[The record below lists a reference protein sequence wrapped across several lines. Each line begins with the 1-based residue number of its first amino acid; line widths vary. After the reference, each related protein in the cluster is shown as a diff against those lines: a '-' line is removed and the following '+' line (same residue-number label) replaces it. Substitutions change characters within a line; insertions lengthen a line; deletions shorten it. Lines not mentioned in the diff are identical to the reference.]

1 MFYIKSGVAEGITVR
16 AEITDENVFTVCP
29 NCGAEHQVDLAD
41 VVGEDGKLDLFGTVV
56 YCTACTEKRLHPKEQ
71 NAGRELHLDKWWPAE
86 DQHPRFL
93 AYFKDCYESIR
104 NNCGADDELT
114 AVALALYRKVQRHQL
129 WNIKEDIQEHFADM
143 FHAVNG
149 QPEKY
154 YPRNPEIIE
163 LINLT
168 VCPDPPREEE

>member
-1 MFYIKSGVAEGITVR
+1 MFYVKAEIAEGVAIR
-16 AEITDENVFTVCP
+16 AEITDENVFTTCP
-29 NCGAEHQVDLAD
+29 DCGVEHQVDLAD
-41 VVGEDGKLDLFGTVV
+41 MLDEEGRLDLFGTAV
-56 YCTACTEKRLHPKEQ
+56 CCAACSEKRLHP
-71 NAGRELHLDKWWPAE
+71 GDRELHLDKWWPAE

-93 AYFKDCYESIR
+93 AYFKDYYEGTR

-114 AVALALYRKVQRHQL
+114 AAALALYRKVQRHQL

-154 YPRNPEIIE
+154 YQRNPEIIE

-168 VCPDPPREEE
+168 VCPDPLQEEG